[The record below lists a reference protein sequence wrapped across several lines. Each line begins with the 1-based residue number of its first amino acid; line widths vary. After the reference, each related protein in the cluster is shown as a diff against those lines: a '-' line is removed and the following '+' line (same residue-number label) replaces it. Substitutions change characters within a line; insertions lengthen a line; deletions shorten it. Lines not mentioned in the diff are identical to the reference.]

1 MPRQIQQPTPTAA
14 PVSQI
19 PDGQPQQPAPST
31 APAPAQSNDQPA
43 ADPAPEPPSEE
54 SDLVACASNTT
65 LTLTLKDGILKDYLG
80 RTGYIASNFQFQFDD
95 PPQSGA
101 LFTSGFSV
109 CGNGSLALGGSAVW
123 WQCLSGDFY
132 NLYDRYWAEQCDPVT
147 ISAIELVNCG
157 D

>member
-1 MPRQIQQPTPTAA
+1 
-14 PVSQI
+14 
-19 PDGQPQQPAPST
+19 
-31 APAPAQSNDQPA
+31 
-43 ADPAPEPPSEE
+43 
-54 SDLVACASNTT
+54 
-65 LTLTLKDGILKDYLG
+65 LTLKDGILKDYLG